1 MDQHQRIRCMDALR
15 THQEQAGKLLN
26 TLAKLRSKVADR
38 DDAAAAPPADVVL
51 FTAQLIRH
59 RISAALLT
67 AELAA
72 T

>member
-1 MDQHQRIRCMDALR
+1 MDALR
-15 THQEQAGKLLN
+15 VHQEQETQLLRKI
-26 TLAKLRSKVADR
+26 ASLRSDR
-38 DDAAAAPPADVVL
+38 DDVAAPASDVVL

-67 AELAA
+67 STLAA